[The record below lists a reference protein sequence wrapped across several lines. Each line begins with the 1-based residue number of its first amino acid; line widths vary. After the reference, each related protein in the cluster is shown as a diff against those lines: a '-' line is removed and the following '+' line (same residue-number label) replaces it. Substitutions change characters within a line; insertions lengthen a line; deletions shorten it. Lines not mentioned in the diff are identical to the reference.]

1 MKGIVLA
8 GGRGSRL
15 KPVTSA
21 VSKHLL
27 PVYDKP
33 LIYYP
38 ISTLML
44 AGIREIAIISTPEH
58 LPLYRT
64 LLGSGRAWGVAFD
77 YIEQSSPDGLAQAFV
92 LCERFIAGQPVA
104 LALGDNIFYAT
115 GLTGFLE
122 KASRLDQGAKIFAT
136 QVANPSA
143 FGVVEFEAGG
153 APISIE
159 EKPDHPQSNWAVT
172 GLYFYDRDVVDLAK
186 SVRPSRRGE
195 LEITDVNLAY
205 LNRGD
210 LSVTRLQRGA
220 TWLDAGTFDGLMQA
234 SQFVSALEARQG
246 LKVCCPEEVAWRKGF
261 IDTEQLLRLAATYA
275 NRYAQ
280 YLRGLAADPL

>member
-15 KPVTSA
+15 KPVTDA
-21 VSKHLL
+21 LSKHLL

-44 AGIREIAIISTPEH
+44 AGIRDIAVISTPEH
-58 LPLYRT
+58 LPLYRS
-64 LLGSGRAWGVAFD
+64 LLEDGSAWGVAFS
-77 YIEQSSPDGLAQAFV
+77 YIEQARPEGLAQAF
-92 LCERFIAGQPVA
+92 LLAEDFIDGEPVA

-122 KASRLDQGAKIFAT
+122 QASSLTEGAKIFAT
-136 QVANPSA
+136 QVANPRS
-143 FGVVEFEAGG
+143 FGVVEFDSAGH
-153 APISIE
+153 PLSII
-159 EKPDHPQSNWAVT
+159 EKPEVPRSNWAVT
-172 GLYFYDRDVVDLAK
+172 GLYFYDKDVVDIAK
-186 SVRPSRRGE
+186 TVRPSPRGE

-205 LNRGD
+205 LARGD
-210 LSVTRLQRGA
+210 LSVVQLQRGTA
-220 TWLDAGTFDGLMQA
+220 WLDAGTFDGLMQA
-234 SQFVSALEARQG
+234 SQFVYTIEARQG

-261 IDTEQLLRLAATYA
+261 IDTEQLLQLASRYPNEYA
-275 NRYAQ
+275 K
-280 YLRGLAADPL
+280 YLRAIAVK

>member
-15 KPVTSA
+15 KPVTDA
-21 VSKHLL
+21 LSKHML

-44 AGIREIAIISTPEH
+44 AGIRDIAVISTPEH

-64 LLGSGRAWGVAFD
+64 MLGTGEAWGVSFS
-77 YIEQSSPDGLAQAFV
+77 YIEQAEPEGLAQAF
-92 LCERFIAGQPVA
+92 LLSEDFIQSSPVA

-122 KASRLDQGAKIFAT
+122 QASTLTQGAKIFAT
-136 QVANPSA
+136 QVADPSA
-143 FGVVEFEAGG
+143 FGVVEFASDGT
-153 APISIE
+153 PHSIV
-159 EKPDHPQSNWAVT
+159 EKPDDPKSNWAVT
-172 GLYFYDRDVVDLAK
+172 GLYFYDRDVVDIAK
-186 SVRPSRRGE
+186 TVRPSSRGE
-195 LEITDVNLAY
+195 LEITDVNLEY
-205 LNRGD
+205 LRRGD

-220 TWLDAGTFDGLMQA
+220 AWLDAGTFDGLMQA
-234 SQFVSALEARQG
+234 SQFVYTLEARQG

-261 IDTEQLLRLAATYA
+261 IDSEQLLQRAGEYSKD
-275 NRYAQ
+275 YAQ
-280 YLRGLAADPL
+280 

>member
-15 KPVTSA
+15 KPVTDA
-21 VSKHLL
+21 LSKHML

-44 AGIREIAIISTPEH
+44 AGIRDIAIVSMPDH
-58 LPLYRT
+58 LPLYRKM
-64 LLGSGRAWGVAFD
+64 LGSGDAWGVSFS
-77 YIEQSSPDGLAQAFV
+77 YIEQPEPEGLAQAF
-92 LCERFIAGQPVA
+92 LLAEDFIKGSPVA

-122 KASRLDQGAKIFAT
+122 QASTLTSGAKIFAT

-143 FGVVEFEAGG
+143 FGVVEFSPDGR
-153 APISIE
+153 PLSIV
-159 EKPDHPQSNWAVT
+159 EKPAAPKSNWAVT
-172 GLYFYDRDVVDLAK
+172 GLYFYDEDVVEIAK
-186 SVRPSRRGE
+186 RVRPSKRGE

-205 LNRGD
+205 LERGD

-220 TWLDAGTFDGLMQA
+220 AWLDAGTFDGLVQA
-234 SQFVSALEARQG
+234 SQFVYTLEARQG

-261 IDTEQLLRLAATYA
+261 IDTGQLLRLAASYSNDYA
-275 NRYAQ
+275 R
-280 YLRGLAADPL
+280 YLRAVAAE